1 MMRNTLI
8 TWVISHYLFGELCQR
23 CQCITTTNQGITYH
37 CFARLYL
44 SSCTV
49 ELCCSALIS
58 SDDKESYSSPQ
69 SPVFSVRSYYYN
81 EVNHWLQSSRWIWWL
96 FSCAASVLPCSCS
109 SPCSPRSPAELTRD
123 RKKKSPSV
131 LHRGSTG
138 NAGRKAKG
146 RRGPGLN
153 YHTSSPMATLWD
165 RQLADA
171 SQLCVKGLLTQR
183 RELWGWQTSTDSQVN
198 YWEQTMEWTGQTAHG
213 LMKGRFSD

>member
-123 RKKKSPSV
+123 RKKKIPQCLAPW
-131 LHRGSTG
+131 LHWECRTE
-138 NAGRKAKG
+138 
-146 RRGPGLN
+146 
-153 YHTSSPMATLWD
+153 
-165 RQLADA
+165 
-171 SQLCVKGLLTQR
+171 SQGQERSRL
-183 RELWGWQTSTDSQVN
+183 ELPYFLSYG
-198 YWEQTMEWTGQTAHG
+198 YFM
-213 LMKGRFSD
+213 R